1 MSKPFSKPA
10 PPAINSAAPAE
21 TAETAL
27 ARVDAER
34 LAAIAERDAL
44 IGRRAALFAG
54 NATDEEIEAVD
65 VAIAHANRT
74 IERRQLALPALRG
87 QAEEARRASTE
98 AEFVAVYDAYKRAQN
113 DFLIAYHTAVET
125 RDRLAALI
133 DAGAATFPGRFLAYA
148 AYPQA
153 EYLTLEH
160 APLAAFEAEA
170 ERALSAE
177 SRRRKGEW

>member
-10 PPAINSAAPAE
+10 PPAINSAAPPE
-21 TAETAL
+21 TAEAAL

-65 VAIAHANRT
+65 VAIARANRT
-74 IERRQLALPALRG
+74 IERRQLALPALRS
-87 QAEEARRASTE
+87 QTEEERRARTE
-98 AEFVAVYDAYKRAQN
+98 NEFVAAYDVYRQAQN
-113 DFLIAYHTAVET
+113 DFLIAYRAAVET

-133 DAGAATFPGRFLAYA
+133 DAGAAQFPGRFLAYA
-148 AYPQA
+148 AYPQG
-153 EYLTLEH
+153 EYMTIEK